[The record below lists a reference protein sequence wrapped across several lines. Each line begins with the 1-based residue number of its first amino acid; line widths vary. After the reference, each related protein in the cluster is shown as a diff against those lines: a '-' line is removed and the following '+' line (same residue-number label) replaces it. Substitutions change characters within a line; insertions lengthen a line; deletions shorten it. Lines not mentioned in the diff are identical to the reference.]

1 MKLKKIDLKKAKL
14 LPSNYDHPDIKENGP
29 YYLAKIEMHREHTS
43 WYCGQFSR
51 QWYGLNFEAVFSAGY
66 QFDRMLERTEELYE
80 IVE

>member
-1 MKLKKIDLKKAKL
+1 MKLKKIDIKKAKL

-29 YYLAKIEMHREHTS
+29 YYLAKIKMCRGNTS

-51 QWYGLNFEAVFSAGY
+51 QWYELNFQAVFSAGY
-66 QFDRMLERTEELYE
+66 QLNHMLEETKELYE